1 MMRHRSTKADEV
13 ADTTTPAIRLGTAI
27 AAGRPDLR
35 CTLGIGLLG
44 VLSALFIGLPL
55 VPIVRTRIVTAS
67 ARIDTSGRQSIVGIR
82 SDRLDAHVQPSSP
95 SVFTRSLAHL
105 RQAQPNLRP
114 YTYLLAKPA
123 LIHPASS
130 PDEEPVQVA
139 LLDGSRVSAS
149 DAASPGVALNVTSFG
164 RTRLAPPDRHV
175 VVFQDGDEPQK
186 ILAAAGLDD
195 TDAATV
201 AALLTQEAFDGGIS
215 FAGGDLVEF
224 LGRAGRPFRVSVLRR
239 ARVLAAAAL
248 RDSGSY
254 AIVEKETAE
263 ATEESRG
270 LQASIDL
277 SGRDDAVTIRQALFA
292 LVDEGKLDRSLYD
305 DIVRICS
312 REIDLGTTAGRNDTV
327 TVLFSPETT
336 DGRPQPELAFV
347 SVLSGG
353 QEWRFYRF
361 VAAADA
367 SDPDFFD
374 ASGRSISRFLLR
386 KPVAAGRLGDG
397 FGWRIHPLLGDRRFH
412 EGVDYAAPFGSPI
425 VAAGAGTI
433 EKIDTQWGYGK
444 YIRIRHDQG
453 YETTYAHVSGF
464 AKDMKLGARVRQG
477 ETIAYV
483 GSTGLSTGPHLYYEV
498 RINGRDVD
506 PLRVRL
512 AAGPVLRGDALT
524 SFELRKARLD
534 RLLVAAD
541 EGRT

>member
-1 MMRHRSTKADEV
+1 MRAGYEA
-13 ADTTTPAIRLGTAI
+13 ADTTTPALRLGSAI
-27 AAGRPDLR
+27 ATGKPDLR
-35 CTLGIGLLG
+35 CTMGIGLLG
-44 VLSALFIGLPL
+44 MLSAVFMGLPL
-55 VPIVRTRIVTAS
+55 VPILRTRIVTVS
-67 ARIDTSGRQSIVGIR
+67 ARIDTSGRQSIVGTR
-82 SDRLDAHVQPSSP
+82 SDRLDAYGSSWSP

-123 LIHPASS
+123 LIHVGNS
-130 PDEEPVQVA
+130 PDEDPIPTQVA
-139 LLDGSRVSAS
+139 LLNEGRVSAS
-149 DAASPGVALNVTSFG
+149 DAALPGVALNVTSFG

-186 ILAAAGLDD
+186 ILSAAGLDEA
-195 TDAATV
+195 DAAAV
-201 AALLTQEAFDGGIS
+201 AALLTQEALDGGIS

-224 LGRAGRPFRVSVLRR
+224 FGRTAQPFRVSILRR

-263 ATEESRG
+263 ATDESRSS
-270 LQASIDL
+270 QAPIDL
-277 SGRDDAVTIRQALFA
+277 SSGDNAITIRQALLA

-305 DIVRICS
+305 DIVRVCS
-312 REIDLGTTAGRNDTV
+312 REFDLGTTAGRNDTV

-347 SVLSGG
+347 SVVSGG
-353 QEWRFYRF
+353 REWRFYRF
-361 VAAADA
+361 AAASDP

-374 ASGRSISRFLLR
+374 ASGRSVSKFLLR

-397 FGWRIHPLLGDRRFH
+397 FGWRIHPVLGDRRFH

-453 YETTYAHVSGF
+453 YETTYAHVSTF
-464 AKDMKLGARVRQG
+464 APDMRVGARVRQG

-498 RINGRDVD
+498 RINGHDVD

-524 SFELRKARLD
+524 SFESRKARLD